1 MNNKKK
7 LIIFI
12 LSFVIAL
19 LFWRLRV
26 FLFYNDGDLPFLR
39 VITGLTMHHYHYGII
54 FILVSAL
61 LLIFYKRNAFS
72 VGLMGFGLGSVLDSM
87 ISSLLKVNTLR
98 SVEITRYNQS
108 FPLTTFL
115 FLIVIILSSI
125 FFLFS
130 KNTKRSKI

>member
-26 FLFYNDGDLPFLR
+26 FLFYNNEDLPFLR
-39 VITGLTMHHYHYGII
+39 VITGLAIHHYHYGII
-54 FILVSAL
+54 FVLIAGL

-72 VGLMGFGLGSVLDSM
+72 VGLMGFGLGSVLDSV
-87 ISSLLKVNTLR
+87 ISGLLKTNTVR
-98 SVEITRYNQS
+98 GVEITRYNQS
-108 FPLTTFL
+108 FALTIFL
-115 FLIVIILSSI
+115 FLIVITLSSI

-130 KNTKRSKI
+130 KNTKK

>member
-12 LSFVIAL
+12 SCFVLAF

-26 FLFYNDGDLPFLR
+26 FLFYNNGNLPFLR
-39 VITGLTMHHYHYGII
+39 VATGLAIHHYHYGIL

-61 LLIFYKRNAFS
+61 LLIFYKRNYFS
-72 VGLMGFGLGSVLDSM
+72 VGLMGFGLGSALDSV
-87 ISSLLKVNTLR
+87 ISGLLKTNTIR
-98 SVEITRYNQS
+98 GVEIIRYNQG
-108 FPLTTFL
+108 FALTIFL

-125 FFLFS
+125 FFLSS